1 MYLSHKE
8 RYQQTL
14 DNLIASLL
22 KQLIQTHG
30 AEFKSSEA
38 RRLYQGAENESRPNL
53 AELFTALLAELQYH
67 ARQVIA
73 APL

>member
-30 AEFKSSEA
+30 AEFKSPEA

-53 AELFTALLAELQYH
+53 DELFMALLAELQSH